1 DVPVSFAVDRAELRR
16 TLAPLAERTTLSEAA
31 TKQLLEAYGIPGTL
45 PRPASSAE
53 EAVQHARQIGYPVV
67 LKVLSPD
74 ISHKSDVGG
83 VALDLRDDGAVRIAY
98 EGILGMARQRQPA
111 ALLSGVTVQPMVQAA
126 GGTEMILGTKK
137 DPIFGSVILVGLG
150 GVMAEVYRDR
160 ALGLPPL
167 NERLARRMLESLR
180 CWPLLQGYRGRPPVD
195 LDRLIEIM
203 IRFSYLVADCP
214 EIVELDVNP
223 LLVSSREAAALDAR
237 AVIEPV
243 AEASRP
249 YAHLALRPY
258 PEEQVRRV
266 TLGDGAALTLRPIR
280 PEDEPRWRAL
290 LASCSPEALYA
301 RFRYLFQWSTH
312 EAATRYCFIDYDRE
326 IAIVAETEDGSGGG
340 RALVGV
346 GRLIADPDNETGEYA
361 VLVTDAFQNRGLGG
375 VLTDTCLEIAR
386 SWGIRR
392 VVAETTADNVRMIAL
407 FQGRGFEV
415 TAGEQGLVT
424 VAKDL
429 A

>member
-1 DVPVSFAVDRAELRR
+1 
-16 TLAPLAERTTLSEAA
+16 
-31 TKQLLEAYGIPGTL
+31 
-45 PRPASSAE
+45 
-53 EAVQHARQIGYPVV
+53 VV